1 MNPNEYP
8 FKVEAV
14 PTMLLTKGIDDDN
27 VVVVVFVFA
36 VTTNNNVTMR

>member
-14 PTMLLTKGIDDDN
+14 ATKLLTKGIDDDN
-27 VVVVVFVFA
+27 VVVVVFA